1 MFSQETSPLGGPY
14 GNMRG
19 PGMGGPP
26 SARTGYDSFSYGN
39 QVSEVCRCG
48 ACCGCVVAHSLPIV
62 VILSHRAHD
71 PRPETIPVASR
82 RRASR
87 TLAA

>member
-39 QVSEVCRCG
+39 QVIEVCRCEV
-48 ACCGCVVAHSLPIV
+48 CCADRQGSLPIV
-62 VILSHRAHD
+62 VVFFCFVSGCVCLTERTIFD
-71 PRPETIPVASR
+71 P
-82 RRASR
+82 
-87 TLAA
+87 